1 MRRKILAGLL
11 MAAPLLSQTVSSSA
25 MPKMSPGQMSHRM
38 NWEAKLDPQ
47 MKAVLDAWMT
57 AKPKPIEKLSPGEAR
72 MQPLPGVGVMKV
84 LQMQGKSTAPE
95 AVGSVKMQSIPGP
108 AGNIP
113 VRVYKP
119 KGNGPFPVLVYIH
132 GGGWVIASIQA
143 YDSSCRAL
151 CNAAN
156 AMVISVGYRYAPEH
170 KFPASHEDSY
180 AVTQW
185 VMKNVSGWGGDPKK
199 VAIGGE
205 SAGGNMSTA
214 VCLMARDRGGMMPIH
229 QLLVYPV
236 TQIGKVTP
244 SYRENMNAKPL
255 NVPMMKWFG
264 KYELK
269 NMAQGKNKYM
279 SVLHANLK
287 GLPPA
292 TIISAE
298 IDPLRSEGSDY
309 AIALQKAGVPVK
321 RMLYM
326 GVTHEFFGMGAVV
339 DKAKAAVN
347 FSAMRLKEAYGMDDM
362 KM

>member
-1 MRRKILAGLL
+1 MIRQFVLATALV
-11 MAAPLLSQTVSSSA
+11 AAPFSSHVASA
-25 MPKMSPGQMSHRM
+25 APMSKKMSHNMAHGMD
-38 NWEAKLDPQ
+38 WKAKLDPQ

-57 AKPKPIEKLSPGEAR
+57 ADPKPIEKLTPGTAR
-72 MQPLPGVGVMKV
+72 VQPLPGVGVMKV

-95 AVGSVKMQSIPGP
+95 EVGSVMMKEIPGP
-108 AGNIP
+108 GGMIP

-119 KGNGPFPVLVYIH
+119 KNMGNGPLPVLVYIH

-143 YDSSCRAL
+143 YDSSARAL
-151 CNAAN
+151 SNAAG
-156 AMVISVGYRYAPEH
+156 AMVVSVGYRYAPEH
-170 KFPASHEDSY
+170 KFPAAHEDSY
-180 AVTQW
+180 AATQW
-185 VMKNVSGWGGDPKK
+185 IMKNISGWGGDPKK

-205 SAGGNMSTA
+205 SAGGNMATA

-229 QLLVYPV
+229 QLMVYPV
-236 TQIGKVTP
+236 TQIGKKTP
-244 SYRENMNAKPL
+244 SYYENWNAKPL
-255 NVPMMKWFG
+255 NVPMMGWFG

-269 NMAQGKNKYM
+269 NKAQGKNKYM

-309 AIALQKAGVPVK
+309 AIALEKAGVPVK
-321 RMLYM
+321 RMLYT

-339 DKAKAAVN
+339 DKAKAAVA
-347 FSAMRLKEAYGMDDM
+347 FSAMRLKEAYES